1 MKLTLMDIT
10 VEVIVRA
17 AYFVIGLLF
26 IPVAGLILLATW
38 PFGRVTVA
46 LGVLYGAPLLATL
59 GALLCVATAVLFML
73 FGPGVVKRRRQRGS
87 GQLDVIRATSTFYY
101 DESPDGEAGGQVP
114 VATADARQGASNA
127 VREDNG

>member
-1 MKLTLMDIT
+1 
-10 VEVIVRA
+10 
-17 AYFVIGLLF
+17 
-26 IPVAGLILLATW
+26 
-38 PFGRVTVA
+38 
-46 LGVLYGAPLLATL
+46 
-59 GALLCVATAVLFML
+59 VATAVLFML